1 MNTNLNLDKTY
12 QSLLIMLAFL
22 MPLTVFGA
30 NLIIVIICVLW
41 LISGNYKS
49 KFDQIINNKLMIAS
63 IVFFCLHVVGLLWTE
78 DLSWGLHIVHK
89 MWYFIGLLPILY
101 TIVRKN
107 DMSKYISAF
116 LLAIIITEVCSYLV
130 WFEIIEPFKNATVA
144 NPTPFMSHSSYN
156 PIIAFATY
164 LVLHEIFFNKN
175 LNKIQ
180 FSFYSFFAITMA
192 INMFITGGR
201 AGQVMFFAAIAI
213 LVFQFFNKEKIKSL
227 LVIIILIPGIFFTAY
242 QASDLFKVRVNSAIG
257 DVVNY
262 ELGLAVVKER
272 TNKELVH
279 DFSKY
284 VNSPVGERITYSLY
298 SWKIFKLNPII
309 GVGTGDFP
317 KEYKKISK
325 LYPDTKEMPNT
336 THPHN
341 MYNLVLT
348 QLGII
353 GLISFLSIFYYQIKI
368 ASASSGRFRS
378 HVGFALPL
386 LFLVIMLADSYL
398 LGHYTTLMY
407 IFFSSF
413 LYKDFDKP

>member
-1 MNTNLNLDKTY
+1 
-12 QSLLIMLAFL
+12 
-22 MPLTVFGA
+22 
-30 NLIIVIICVLW
+30 
-41 LISGNYKS
+41 
-49 KFDQIINNKLMIAS
+49 
-63 IVFFCLHVVGLLWTE
+63 
-78 DLSWGLHIVHK
+78 
-89 MWYFIGLLPILY
+89 
-101 TIVRKN
+101 
-107 DMSKYISAF
+107 
-116 LLAIIITEVCSYLV
+116 
-130 WFEIIEPFKNATVA
+130 
-144 NPTPFMSHSSYN
+144 
-156 PIIAFATY
+156 
-164 LVLHEIFFNKN
+164 
-175 LNKIQ
+175 
-180 FSFYSFFAITMA
+180 
-192 INMFITGGR
+192 MFITGGR

-242 QASDLFKVRVNSAIG
+242 QTSDSFKVRINSAIA

-262 ELGLAVVKER
+262 ELGLSVVKER
-272 TNKELVH
+272 TPKDWVF
-279 DFSKY
+279 DFRKY
-284 VNSPVGERITYSLY
+284 VNTPVGERITYSIY

-317 KEYKKISK
+317 HEYKKINK
-325 LYPDTKEMPNT
+325 MYPATKYMPNT

-348 QLGII
+348 QLGIL

-378 HVGFALPL
+378 HVGLALPL